1 MPSQIGQRLAAPARV
16 YLELLRIFASSR
28 LCVGTRWCLPFVR
41 CRSWRKGEESR
52 QDRNGLPDP
61 TACRDIVCKA
71 SLSYAASAGEG
82 VDFCAGTSLVCR
94 RDRGVFRTA
103 GLVAVALDLFNW
115 DRGHAVTCNR
125 LFRSAARLG
134 GWGLSAQSYVG
145 KRSVLKGIA
154 GAYGG
159 LLAGS
164 HDLLANNSPVEG
176 GMHDGKEADGSR
188 LPG

>member
-1 MPSQIGQRLAAPARV
+1 LPSQIGQRLVAPAGV

-41 CRSWRKGEESR
+41 SRSWRKGEESR

-61 TACRDIVCKA
+61 TACRDIVRKA
-71 SLSYAASAGEG
+71 SPSYAASANEAA
-82 VDFCAGTSLVCR
+82 DF
-94 RDRGVFRTA
+94 RDVFQAA

-145 KRSVLKGIA
+145 KPSVLKGIA

-164 HDLLANNSPVEG
+164 HDLLANDSPVEG